1 MNVTVYVFSK
11 LNGRYN
17 QYPDDYTRELFDKF
31 QSMSGA
37 GAKMVIHREGELMYY
52 GYIRQLTR
60 KEDYM
65 GFCILLNGVM
75 LTQME
80 QLASLFEKA
89 YKEANVFFTVE
100 MAESVSAMIKEDVAE
115 MECVALPPVA
125 YGISRDMT
133 KVFVDE
139 DGNKE
144 EIVRAVAMYPYVVL
158 EYNEGRETC
167 QRGDYVADERATAS
181 DVQGKNVEAKQSEEE
196 KSGLKIVLAI
206 YFAIVM
212 IALLGLYV
220 SYKLNHPFW

>member
-1 MNVTVYVFSK
+1 MNATVYVFSK
-11 LNGRYN
+11 LNGKYS

-31 QSMSGA
+31 QSLSGA
-37 GAKMVIHREGELMYY
+37 GAKMVIHREGDLMYY

-75 LTQME
+75 LTGIE
-80 QLASLFEKA
+80 PLAVLFEKVYDA
-89 YKEANVFFTVE
+89 ANVFFTVE
-100 MAESVSAMIKEDVAE
+100 MAESVSAMIKEGVAKI
-115 MECVALPPVA
+115 ECKALPPVV

-167 QRGDYVADERATAS
+167 QRGDYVADERVTAS
-181 DVQGKNVEAKQSEEE
+181 DVQDKNVEAKQSEEPN
-196 KSGLKIVLAI
+196 SLLDIVILI
-206 YFAIVM
+206 
-212 IALLGLYV
+212 LLGSGIIFLYELMLR
-220 SYKLNHPFW
+220 S

>member
-11 LNGRYN
+11 LNGRYS
-17 QYPDDYTRELFDKF
+17 QYPDDYTWGLFDKF
-31 QSMSGA
+31 QSLSGA
-37 GAKMVIHREGELMYY
+37 GAKMVIHREGDLMYY

-75 LTQME
+75 LTGIE
-80 QLASLFEKA
+80 PLAVLFEKVYDA
-89 YKEANVFFTVE
+89 ANVFFTVE
-100 MAESVSAMIKEDVAE
+100 MAESVSAMIKEGVAKI
-115 MECVALPPVA
+115 ECKALPPVV

-167 QRGDYVADERATAS
+167 QRGDYVADERVTAS
-181 DVQGKNVEAKQSEEE
+181 DVQDKNVEAKQSEEPN
-196 KSGLKIVLAI
+196 SLLDIVILI
-206 YFAIVM
+206 
-212 IALLGLYV
+212 LLGCGIIFLYEMLR
-220 SYKLNHPFW
+220 S

>member
-1 MNVTVYVFSK
+1 MNATVYVFSK
-11 LNGRYN
+11 LNGKYS
-17 QYPDDYTRELFDKF
+17 QYPDDYTREPFDKF
-31 QSMSGA
+31 QSLSGA
-37 GAKMVIHREGELMYY
+37 GAKMVIHREGDLMYY

-75 LTQME
+75 LTGIE
-80 QLASLFEKA
+80 PLAVLFEKVYDA
-89 YKEANVFFTVE
+89 ANVFFTVE
-100 MAESVSAMIKEDVAE
+100 MAESVSAMIKEGVAKI
-115 MECVALPPVA
+115 ECKALPPVV

-167 QRGDYVADERATAS
+167 QRGDYVADERVTAS
-181 DVQGKNVEAKQSEEE
+181 DVQDKNVEAKQSEEPN
-196 KSGLKIVLAI
+196 SLLDIVILI
-206 YFAIVM
+206 
-212 IALLGLYV
+212 LLGSGIIFLYELMLR
-220 SYKLNHPFW
+220 S

>member
-11 LNGRYN
+11 LNGRYS
-17 QYPDDYTRELFDKF
+17 QYPDDSTWGLFDKF
-31 QSMSGA
+31 QSLSGA
-37 GAKMVIHREGELMYY
+37 GAKMVIHREGDLMYY

-75 LTQME
+75 LTGIE
-80 QLASLFEKA
+80 PLAVLFEKVYDA
-89 YKEANVFFTVE
+89 ANVFFTVE
-100 MAESVSAMIKEDVAE
+100 MAESVSAMIKEGVAKI
-115 MECVALPPVA
+115 ECKALPPVV

-167 QRGDYVADERATAS
+167 QRGDYVADERVTAS
-181 DVQGKNVEAKQSEEE
+181 DVQDKNVEAKQSEEPN
-196 KSGLKIVLAI
+196 SLLDIVILI
-206 YFAIVM
+206 
-212 IALLGLYV
+212 LLGCGIIFLYEMLR
-220 SYKLNHPFW
+220 S

>member
-1 MNVTVYVFSK
+1 MNATVYVFSK
-11 LNGRYN
+11 LNGKYS

-31 QSMSGA
+31 QSLSGA
-37 GAKMVIHREGELMYY
+37 GAKMVIHREGDLMYY

-65 GFCILLNGVM
+65 GFCILLNGMM

-100 MAESVSAMIKEDVAE
+100 MAESVSAMIKEGVAKI
-115 MECVALPPVA
+115 ECKALPPVV

-167 QRGDYVADERATAS
+167 QRGDYVADERVTAS
-181 DVQGKNVEAKQSEEE
+181 DVQDKNVEAKQSEEPN
-196 KSGLKIVLAI
+196 SLLDIVILI
-206 YFAIVM
+206 
-212 IALLGLYV
+212 LLGCGIIFLYEMLR
-220 SYKLNHPFW
+220 S